1 MALQQ
6 FHTYFAMCT
15 SRCGLVT
22 TVEDGVLKSMNADP
36 DHPKGCICAKVK
48 AAPDSVYSPD
58 RLQYPMVRPRPKG
71 DSDPGWAMT
80 LWDNALA
87 LVSSRLLDI
96 NARYWSKAVVFS
108 RATPGG
114 SASTGF

>member
-36 DHPKGCICAKVK
+36 DHPKG
-48 AAPDSVYSPD
+48 VY
-58 RLQYPMVRPRPKG
+58 LCQG
-71 DSDPGWAMT
+71 
-80 LWDNALA
+80 
-87 LVSSRLLDI
+87 
-96 NARYWSKAVVFS
+96 
-108 RATPGG
+108 
-114 SASTGF
+114 